1 MDEKR
6 TPGGQSVTAAVYA
19 DRARSWA
26 IALEEDEAA
35 TRGLDRVE
43 DARAYV
49 ARRTGVP
56 AGTLRS
62 LRKKRLKTVAAH
74 VYDLLHQAAVDRLER
89 RLKSLE
95 HELHYTRQ
103 QGLDARPH
111 DAAAVVADIAS
122 VRAALGLK
130 PLAAPSEGGAS

>member
-19 DRARSWA
+19 DRARGWA
-26 IALEEDEAA
+26 IALEEEEAA
-35 TRGLDRVE
+35 KRGLDRVD
-43 DARAYV
+43 DARPFV
-49 ARRTGVP
+49 SRRTGVP

-62 LRKKRLKTVAAH
+62 LRKRRLKTVAAD
-74 VYDLLHQAAVDRLER
+74 VYDLLNQAAVDRLER

-95 HELHYTRQ
+95 HELDLTRQ

-111 DAAAVVADIAS
+111 DAAAVEADIAS

-130 PLAAPSEGGAS
+130 PLAASRDGGDA

>member
-56 AGTLRS
+56 A
-62 LRKKRLKTVAAH
+62 
-74 VYDLLHQAAVDRLER
+74 
-89 RLKSLE
+89 
-95 HELHYTRQ
+95 
-103 QGLDARPH
+103 
-111 DAAAVVADIAS
+111 
-122 VRAALGLK
+122 ALGLK
-130 PLAAPSEGGAS
+130 PLAAPSDGGAP